1 MFNLVEFSV
10 FCYDSSTAGFFK
22 DFKDDVE
29 DCDNILSDAM
39 DFLIQQNI
47 KVLLVGSSC
56 VGKSSVLK
64 KLQNKNYR
72 PISYFATDSYSTTTI
87 RRGPFNFVFTELAGR
102 CMVFFPGIEKLI
114 SDTDIIVYL
123 SDSTRLSFQC
133 VKNFNSRKNKINKPT
148 LYVRNKKEYPPLY
161 STSEIEHSISVKN
174 SEGVEEFLGK
184 IAEKIL

>member
-29 DCDNILSDAM
+29 DSDNILSDAM
-39 DFLIQQNI
+39 DFLQQNI

-148 LYVRNKKEYPPLY
+148 LFVRNKKEYTPLY
-161 STSEIEHSISVKN
+161 STEEIEHSISVKN
-174 SEGVEEFLGK
+174 SEGVEEFLRK
-184 IAEKIL
+184 IAEKI

>member
-1 MFNLVEFSV
+1 MFNLAEFSV

-22 DFKDDVE
+22 DFKDDVA
-29 DCDNILSDAM
+29 DCDNILSDVM
-39 DFLIQQNI
+39 DFLIKQNI

-133 VKNFNSRKNKINKPT
+133 VKNFNSRKINKPT
-148 LYVRNKKEYPPLY
+148 LYVRNKKEYTPLY

-174 SEGVEEFLGK
+174 SEGVEELLGK